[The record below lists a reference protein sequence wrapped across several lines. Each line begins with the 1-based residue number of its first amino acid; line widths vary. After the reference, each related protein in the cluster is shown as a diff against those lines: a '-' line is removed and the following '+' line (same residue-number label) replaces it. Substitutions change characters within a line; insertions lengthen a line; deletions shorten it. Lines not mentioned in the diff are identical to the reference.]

1 MKLEV
6 LSYENG
12 KPIPGEFAFCV
23 PEALAAMETHVL
35 AQPSWVDNYALNP
48 AVEA

>member
-23 PEALAAMETHVL
+23 PADEGHVL
-35 AQPSWVDNYALNP
+35 AQASWVGTYTLNP
-48 AVEA
+48 AVEV

>member
-12 KPIPGEFAFCV
+12 KPIPGEFGG
-23 PEALAAMETHVL
+23 PEALAAMKSHIL
-35 AQPSWVDNYALNP
+35 AQASWVGTYTLNP